1 MEFKAPLISPI
12 EFGLMSK
19 IIPTKGNLAWE
30 YNPLRNYRIT
40 DPKYYFRGKFFSK
53 EELEL
58 ELDPTGA
65 TKIPEDTSV
74 KDWRNFKYT
83 ALPNGI
89 QPYEDDPIFYDENQ
103 LTDFDT
109 DELKFDVN
117 HPVDILPQYSYD
129 GSVNLIINDGK
140 NPPRLI
146 NSRFSPLGKGKYQ
159 IVDRKGDNDTNI
171 YDQGSQFESDT
182 SLYKTYVGIPKLE
195 FINVYQNG
203 NLPVGNYHFYFRYV
217 DADGNETDFVA
228 ESGMVSIFK
237 GSQHGSIHSG
247 FRDENSYKSIRFIL
261 SNVDPAYQYV
271 NVYYTRSTSDIDQNA
286 VVTAYKINQKFL
298 VNNSLICQIYITGS
312 EDSSEVTLDEIN
324 TKYQIAQNVQTQASC
339 QNMLFF
345 GNVTNQIINY
355 KEFADLS
362 LRFMARPDKTKEY
375 SPVPHDYNNTIE
387 GTYSDP
393 KFIYNYTGYQ
403 NHEIYRFGI
412 VYLMSNGTL
421 SPVFNIRGMFFT
433 DYNQSYSKFNIY
445 NTENEVVTRNYIT
458 YNEDT
463 GIVYKSSSKEQ
474 NDSQE
479 TSESLENVF
488 GVVRIESG
496 EESEINKVIGIRIE
510 IDDKETLFQEFK
522 KYQIKGYFF
531 VRQKRIPL
539 RLCQALTVGIDRE
552 SNTPL
557 LYTNSSTQINS
568 KSKDNVNES
577 DPFFITERFLSD
589 SKTLVHN
596 LEDRLYCVKASDVN
610 KYGAICPEY
619 DINSPYFNTLF
630 CGDQYIVEQVTNST
644 PLQQDSGENRHFYI
658 NNPTYLDYNNRPCL
672 NTKIVG
678 VEDNTKLIEVGN
690 KLFSA
695 RAGEAEEAFR
705 YEYINQEL
713 KSTDA
718 SNLLRGSYG
727 PYLAFDGYKYPGT
740 LVNIYIK
747 DYLSMNK
754 QELFKIRIN
763 DKSPY
768 FAISD
773 RYDITQIPEENFV
786 FYRGD
791 SYICTFTH
799 RFNRNFQ
806 DPSAPINN
814 KIVDENCWKDNFK
827 VSDGVVKTENFEK
840 INLGDV
846 NAVKIGMWVTF
857 QLVSSSNLNIRSL
870 DDSNVDETALT
881 GHPRGFYPYYGM
893 SADGSYKTPE
903 SLCIN
908 KGFNKSLSER
918 YNFEV
923 PNVPAIKNDF
933 TNRISYSDIHVN
945 DAFKN
950 GFRTFQGTHYRD
962 YPKTYGQ
969 ITKLVE
975 FRGNLIC
982 VFEHGVALIPVNE
995 RAVAGEGAGGN
1006 VFINTSNVL
1015 PENPKIIS
1023 DTFGSQWKDSII
1035 KTPVGIYG
1043 VDTIGKKIWRTNGE
1057 NFECISDFRVQEFL
1071 NKNISLSERELEPII
1086 GVRNVK
1092 THYNKFKRDVMFT
1105 FYDNLYGFEEKVWNL
1120 CYNELQQKWI
1130 TFYSW
1135 VPSYSEN
1142 ISNQYFSFDRNT
1154 SKWITKLGISNAGN
1168 DFSDGVCLSDNI
1180 IPNNAKSGYQIG
1192 TLSLA
1197 NRTLP
1202 KGEGVKTV
1210 IYYTL
1215 ERDNYKNY
1223 RNFQIKYEVY
1233 TIQNDIKVYTDEI
1246 LTLDQIKNGV
1256 DKLYDSNLY
1265 LTTDA
1270 SNLCSELYVRG
1281 SNREI
1286 STLETIIAKEGKWE
1300 KLPNGLYR
1308 IYEDDKQSKY
1318 TDYDPNTHRCVEKK
1332 TTLEVTLNFYSWLDN
1347 CVVNSNYS
1355 IYKDDRGRRI
1365 NLSTI
1370 DKDRRLNGDKVITLL
1385 NIRAN
1390 ILVTYNGETP
1400 SLAEAYTSGFKNG
1413 TEVNTGYY
1421 ESVVAVIPQYNMQ
1434 FLTTDFW
1441 KHGQAGIIDIA
1452 DKIYPTYW
1460 YGKQHPFEFEFIV
1473 ADNPQLH
1480 KIFDNLQI
1488 ISNNAEPESFHY
1500 EIVGDC
1506 YEFAKDKKN
1515 MYIRQ
1520 EATKE
1525 LYQYNGC
1532 DVTYDHEYSD
1542 LNSEH
1547 RPLLDSDGNE
1557 IPGFYDRSTLMPLYY
1572 SRQDTINEIED
1583 SYHLKD
1589 DVPTKDFS
1597 ALAGGE
1603 IVHYK
1608 TLDEYRIWNHAKAVD
1623 MQTKGRLRGNM
1634 QYNEDQWLIQINPI
1648 NITYKNEKAW
1658 DDPSQDIYTEYDKDG
1673 TIKSSR
1679 SLSSVKIPIELGQSP
1694 IPDEVLQKGDITYDP
1709 NNPTENDI
1717 PENSMDRSIVS
1728 WNWKETQ
1735 MQEVKLKDKWIKI
1748 RIRYTGDKLA
1758 IITAIRTLYS
1768 ASYA

>member
-1 MEFKAPLISPI
+1 
-12 EFGLMSK
+12 MSK
-19 IIPTKGNLAWE
+19 ILPTKGNLAWE
-30 YNPLRNYRIT
+30 YNPFRNYRI
-40 DPKYYFRGKFFSK
+40 DSPKYYFRNKFFTK

-58 ELDPTGA
+58 ELDPTGN
-65 TKIPEDTSV
+65 TKIPEDEST
-74 KDWRNFKYT
+74 KTWDGFRYPT
-83 ALPNGI
+83 LQNGI
-89 QPYEDDPIFYDENQ
+89 HDYEDDPIFYDVNQ
-103 LTDFDT
+103 LVDFDT
-109 DELKFDVN
+109 DELTFDVN
-117 HPVDILPQYSYD
+117 HPVDVLPQYSYD

-140 NPPRLI
+140 NQPRLI
-146 NSRFSPLGKGKYQ
+146 NSRFSPLGRGLYQ

-171 YDQGSQFESDT
+171 YDQGSQFQSDT
-182 SLYKTYVGIPKLE
+182 SLYKTYVGIPELE

-203 NLPVGNYHFYFRYV
+203 NLPIGNYHFYFRYV

-237 GSQHGSIHSG
+237 GTNLSSVHTG
-247 FRDENSYKSIRFIL
+247 FRDENSFKSVKFIL

-271 NVYYTRSTSDIDQNA
+271 NVYYTRSTADINENP
-286 VVTAYKINQKFL
+286 VVTAHKINQKFL
-298 VNNSLICQIYITGS
+298 VNNSLVCQIYITGN
-312 EDSSEVTLDEIN
+312 EDTTQISVEEIN
-324 TKYQIAQNVQTQASC
+324 VKYQIAENVQTQEQC

-345 GNVTNQIINY
+345 GNIQDQVIDY
-355 KEFADLS
+355 KEMADLS
-362 LRFMARPDKTKEY
+362 LRFMARPDKSLSY
-375 SPVPHDYNNTIE
+375 SPVPHDYNNVISN
-387 GTYSDP
+387 TYSDP
-393 KFIYNYTGYQ
+393 KFIYGYTGYQ

-421 SPVFNIRGMFFT
+421 SPVFNIRGAFFNN
-433 DYNQSYSKFNIY
+433 YSQSYNNFDIY
-445 NTENEVVTRNYIT
+445 NVVDGQEVRNYIT

-463 GIVYKSSSKEQ
+463 GIIYKSSE
-474 NDSQE
+474 SQE
-479 TSESLENVF
+479 ATKDIDSTESLENVY

-496 EESEINKVIGIRIE
+496 ENSEINNVIGIRIE
-510 IDDKETLFQEFK
+510 IDDKDRLFKEFS
-522 KYQIKGYFF
+522 KYDIKGYFF

-539 RLCQALTVGIDRE
+539 RLCQALTIGVDGE

-557 LYTNSSTQINS
+557 LYTDNTINVNSD
-568 KSKDNVNES
+568 SKDKVNENT
-577 DPFFITERFLSD
+577 FYVTERFLTD
-589 SKTLVHN
+589 SKVLTHT
-596 LEDRLYCVKASDVN
+596 LEDRLYCVKTSSVN

-619 DINSPYFNTLF
+619 DINSPYLNTLF
-630 CGDQYIVEQVTNST
+630 CGDEYVVEQVTSSI
-644 PLQQDSGENRHFYI
+644 PLQQDQGENRHLYI
-658 NNPTYLDYNNRPCL
+658 NNYTYLNYQSRPCSYIR
-672 NTKIVG
+672 IVG
-678 VEDNTKLIEVGN
+678 VEDNVKLVEVGN

-705 YEYINQEL
+705 YEYIGQEL
-713 KSTDA
+713 KSSDA
-718 SNLLRGSYG
+718 NNLLRGSYG
-727 PYLAFDGYKYPGT
+727 PYLGFDGYKYPGT
-740 LVNIYIK
+740 LVNIYIP
-747 DYLSMNK
+747 DYSSMNK

-768 FAISD
+768 YAISE
-773 RYDITQIPEENFV
+773 RYDITQVPTEDQIL
-786 FYRGD
+786 YRGD
-791 SYICTFTH
+791 TYICTFTH

-806 DPSAPINN
+806 DPSAPINHR
-814 KIVDENCWKDNFK
+814 IVDENCWKDNYE
-827 VSDGVVKTENFEK
+827 VSDGVVKTENFEN

-846 NAVKIGMWVTF
+846 NAIKIGMWITF
-857 QLVSSSNLNIRSL
+857 QVVSSYNLNIRSL
-870 DDSNVDETALT
+870 DDSNVDEMTLT
-881 GHPRGFYPYYGM
+881 GHARGFYPYYGM
-893 SADGSYKTPE
+893 SVDGSYKTPE
-903 SLCIN
+903 ALCYN
-908 KGFNKSLSER
+908 KGFGKSLSER
-918 YNFEV
+918 YNYEV
-923 PNVPAIKNDF
+923 PDVPAIKNDF
-933 TNRISYSDIHVN
+933 TNRIAYSDIHVN

-950 GFRTFQGTHYRD
+950 GFRVFRSTHYRD

-1006 VFINTSNVL
+1006 VYINTSNVL

-1023 DTFGSQWKDSII
+1023 DTFGSQWKDSVI
-1035 KTPVGIYG
+1035 KTPMGVYG

-1057 NFECISDFRVQEFL
+1057 SFECISDFKVQEFL
-1071 NKNISLSERELEPII
+1071 NQNISLGERELEPII

-1092 THYNKFKRDVMFT
+1092 THYNRYKQDVMFT

-1120 CYNELQQKWI
+1120 CFNELQQKWI

-1142 ISNQYFSFDRNT
+1142 IYNQYFSFDRNT
-1154 SKWITKLGISNAGN
+1154 SKWITKLGVSHSGN
-1168 DFSDGVCLSDNI
+1168 DFSDGVVLSNNV
-1180 IPNNAKSGYQIG
+1180 IPNDAKSGYRIG
-1192 TLSLA
+1192 QLGLA

-1202 KGEGVKTV
+1202 EGEGVSV
-1210 IYYTL
+1210 EVQYEL
-1215 ERDNYKNY
+1215 VRDNYKNID
-1223 RNFQIKYEVY
+1223 NFEIVEEDGKYY
-1233 TIQNDIKVYTDEI
+1233 LQLKV
-1246 LTLDQIKNGV
+1246 
-1256 DKLYDSNLY
+1256 
-1265 LTTDA
+1265 DA
-1270 SNLCSELYVRG
+1270 TGLCSELYVRG
-1281 SNREI
+1281 TKS
-1286 STLETIIAKEGKWE
+1286 SDGQYKQIITNPTAQ
-1300 KLPNGLYR
+1300 
-1308 IYEDDKQSKY
+1308 KQEWI
-1318 TDYDPNTHRCVEKK
+1318 N
-1332 TTLEVTLNFYSWLDN
+1332 N
-1347 CVVNSNYS
+1347 CVLSSVYT
-1355 IYKDDRGRRI
+1355 ICKDDRGRRI
-1365 NLSTI
+1365 NLQST
-1370 DKDRRLNGDKVITLL
+1370 DPDLRLNMGKIVSLL

-1390 ILVTYNGETP
+1390 IFVTYNGETP
-1400 SLAEAYTSGFKNG
+1400 SLAEVYTSGFKNG
-1413 TEVNTGYY
+1413 TQVNAGYY

-1460 YGKQHPFEFEFIV
+1460 YGKQHPFEFEFVV
-1473 ADNPQLH
+1473 ADNPQAH

-1506 YEFAKDKKN
+1506 YNFAKDKKN

-1542 LNSEH
+1542 LDSIH

-1589 DVPTKDFS
+1589 DVSTKDFS

-1623 MQTKGRLRGNM
+1623 MQAKGRLRGNM
-1634 QYNEDQWLIQINPI
+1634 QYNEDQWLVQINPI
-1648 NITYKNEKAW
+1648 NIVYKNEKNW
-1658 DDPSQDIYTEYDKDG
+1658 NQGDIIGGRTV
-1673 TIKSSR
+1673 SSE
-1679 SLSSVKIPIELGQSP
+1679 KIPIELGQSP
-1694 IPDEVLQKGDITYDP
+1694 IPDEILEKGDITYDP
-1709 NNPTENDI
+1709 NNPTNNDI
-1717 PENSMDRSIVS
+1717 PENSMDRTITS
-1728 WNWKETQ
+1728 WDWKETQ

-1748 RIRYTGDKLA
+1748 RIRYTGNKLA

-1768 ASYA
+1768 VSYS

>member
-1 MEFKAPLISPI
+1 MEFKAPLNEPI
-12 EFGLMSK
+12 KFGLMSK

-40 DPKYYFRGKFFSK
+40 EPKYYFRGKFLSK
-53 EELEL
+53 EELEK
-58 ELDPTGA
+58 ELGFTGEDE
-65 TKIPEDTSV
+65 KITSKDTNWDRFRKSEEH
-74 KDWRNFKYT
+74 
-83 ALPNGI
+83 PMGI
-89 QPYEDDPIFYDENQ
+89 SDYEDDPIFYDENQ

-109 DELKFDVN
+109 DELEFDIN

-129 GSVNLIINDGK
+129 GSTNLIINDGK

-433 DYNQSYSKFNIY
+433 DYNQSYREFNIY
-445 NTENEVVTRNYIT
+445 NTENKVVTRNYIT

-496 EESEINKVIGIRIE
+496 LNSEINNVIGISIE
-510 IDDKETLFQEFK
+510 IDDKETLFQELK

-557 LYTNSSTQINS
+557 LYTDYSTQINS
-568 KSKDNVNES
+568 KSKENVNES
-577 DPFFITERFLSD
+577 NPFFITERFLSD
-589 SKTLVHN
+589 SRTLVHN

-658 NNPTYLDYNNRPCL
+658 NNPTYLDYNRPCL

-1023 DTFGSQWKDSII
+1023 DTFGSQWKDSVI
-1035 KTPVGIYG
+1035 KTPLGIYG

-1168 DFSDGVCLSDNI
+1168 NFSDGVCLSDNI
-1180 IPNNAKSGYQIG
+1180 IPNNAKSGYRVG
-1192 TLSLA
+1192 ELSLA
-1197 NRTLP
+1197 NRILP
-1202 KGEGVKTV
+1202 EGGDISTFT
-1210 IYYTL
+1210 YYTL
-1215 ERDNYKNY
+1215 DRDSLENFNYFDIKYQKYQIVNNKKSYIGDYVALEEMLQDSDKNY
-1223 RNFQIKYEVY
+1223 
-1233 TIQNDIKVYTDEI
+1233 DSI
-1246 LTLDQIKNGV
+1246 LVLKTAAV
-1256 DKLYDSNLY
+1256 
-1265 LTTDA
+1265 
-1270 SNLCSELYVRG
+1270 NLCSELYIRG
-1281 SNREI
+1281 SNKEI

-1300 KLPNGLYR
+1300 KLSDELSDELYYR
-1308 IYEDDKQSKY
+1308 IYEDNNHSKY
-1318 TDYDPNTHRCVEKK
+1318 TDYNPKIHKCVEKK
-1332 TTLEVTLNFYSWLDN
+1332 TTLEVILNFYPWLNN
-1347 CVVNSNYS
+1347 CVINSNYP

-1365 NLSTI
+1365 QLSTI
-1370 DKDRRLNGDKVITLL
+1370 DKDRRLNGNKIVTLL

-1390 ILVTYNGETP
+1390 ILVTYDEKIP
-1400 SLAEAYTSGFKNG
+1400 PLVEAYTSSFKNG
-1413 TEVNTGYY
+1413 TQVNAGYY
-1421 ESVVAVIPQYNMQ
+1421 QAVVAVMHQYNMQ

-1460 YGKQHPFEFEFIV
+1460 YGKRHPFEFEFIV

-1480 KIFDNLQI
+1480 KIFDNLEI

-1525 LYQYNGC
+1525 LYQYNG
-1532 DVTYDHEYSD
+1532 SD
-1542 LNSEH
+1542 ILFDSDYVKLDSEH
-1547 RPLLDSDGNE
+1547 RKRYMIQNGARIELQG
-1557 IPGFYDRSTLMPLYY
+1557 YDKSTLFPLYY
-1572 SRQDTINEIED
+1572 CRRNDFNNIED
-1583 SYHLKD
+1583 YYHLKD
-1589 DVPTKDFS
+1589 GTSQSKDFS
-1597 ALAGGE
+1597 ALSGAE
-1603 IVHYK
+1603 IVRYNN
-1608 TLDEYRIWNHAKAVD
+1608 LQEYRIWNHAKAINIAD
-1623 MQTKGRLRGNM
+1623 DTKGRIRGNM
-1634 QYNEDQWLIQINPI
+1634 QYKEDKWYVQINPI
-1648 NITYKNEKAW
+1648 NLVQKNEEEWEDLNGEKTDKIPVELNQNPLP
-1658 DDPSQDIYTEYDKDG
+1658 DDILNPNELEVPPSFVASGNSRGRGYTQWEWKESDNKE
-1673 TIKSSR
+1673 
-1679 SLSSVKIPIELGQSP
+1679 VKI
-1694 IPDEVLQKGDITYDP
+1694 
-1709 NNPTENDI
+1709 
-1717 PENSMDRSIVS
+1717 
-1728 WNWKETQ
+1728 
-1735 MQEVKLKDKWIKI
+1735 KDKWIKI
-1748 RIRYTGDKLA
+1748 RVRYKGDKLA

>member
-1 MEFKAPLISPI
+1 MEFKAPLSDSI
-12 EFGLMSK
+12 EFGLMYK

-40 DPKYYFRGKFFSK
+40 EPKYYFRGKFFSK

-65 TKIPEDTSV
+65 TKIPEDNTV
-74 KDWRNFKYT
+74 KDWKKFKYT
-83 ALPNGI
+83 YLPNGI

-109 DELKFDVN
+109 DELNFDIN

-129 GSVNLIINDGK
+129 GSTNLIINDGK

-228 ESGMVSIFK
+228 ESGMVSVFK

-345 GNVTNQIINY
+345 GNVTNQIIDY

-433 DYNQSYSKFNIY
+433 NYDQSYSKFNIY
-445 NTENEVVTRNYIT
+445 NTVNETSTRNYIT

-463 GIVYKSSSKEQ
+463 GIIYKSANNNQDE
-474 NDSQE
+474 SQE

-496 EESEINKVIGIRIE
+496 LNSEINNVIGIRIE

-557 LYTNSSTQINS
+557 LYTDYSTQINS
-568 KSKDNVNES
+568 KSKENVNES
-577 DPFFITERFLSD
+577 NPFFITERFLSD
-589 SKTLVHN
+589 SRTLVHN
-596 LEDRLYCVKASDVN
+596 LEDRLYCVKTSDVN

-923 PNVPAIKNDF
+923 PDIPAIKNDF

-1168 DFSDGVCLSDNI
+1168 NFSDGVCLSDNI
-1180 IPNNAKSGYQIG
+1180 IPNNAKNGYPIG

-1202 KGEGVKTV
+1202 EGEGISVLT
-1210 IYYTL
+1210 YYTL
-1215 ERDNYKNY
+1215 DRDSLGNFNYFDIKYQKYQIVNNKKSYIGDYVALEEMLQDSDKNY
-1223 RNFQIKYEVY
+1223 
-1233 TIQNDIKVYTDEI
+1233 DSI
-1246 LTLDQIKNGV
+1246 LVLKTAAV
-1256 DKLYDSNLY
+1256 
-1265 LTTDA
+1265 
-1270 SNLCSELYVRG
+1270 NLCSELYIRG
-1281 SNREI
+1281 SNKEI
-1286 STLETIIAKEGKWE
+1286 STLETIIAKEGKWK
-1300 KLPNGLYR
+1300 KLSDELSGELYYR
-1308 IYEDDKQSKY
+1308 IYEDNNHSKY
-1318 TDYDPNTHRCVEKK
+1318 TDYNPKIHKCVEKK
-1332 TTLEVTLNFYSWLDN
+1332 TTLEVTLNFYPWLNN
-1347 CVVNSNYS
+1347 CVINSNYP

-1365 NLSTI
+1365 QLSTI
-1370 DKDRRLNGDKVITLL
+1370 DKDRRLNGNKIVTLL

-1390 ILVTYNGETP
+1390 ILVTYDEKIP
-1400 SLAEAYTSGFKNG
+1400 SLVEAYTSSFKNG
-1413 TEVNTGYY
+1413 TQVNAGYY
-1421 ESVVAVIPQYNMQ
+1421 QSVVAVMPQYNMQ

-1480 KIFDNLQI
+1480 KIFDNLEI

-1525 LYQYNGC
+1525 LYQYNGSNILF
-1532 DVTYDHEYSD
+1532 DSD
-1542 LNSEH
+1542 YVKLDSEH
-1547 RPLLDSDGNE
+1547 RKRYMIQNGARIELQG
-1557 IPGFYDRSTLMPLYY
+1557 YDKSTLLPLYY
-1572 SRQDTINEIED
+1572 CRRNDFNNIED
-1583 SYHLKD
+1583 YYHLKD
-1589 DVPTKDFS
+1589 GTSQSKDFS
-1597 ALAGGE
+1597 ALSGAE
-1603 IVHYK
+1603 IVKYD
-1608 TLDEYRIWNHAKAVD
+1608 TLQEYRIWNHAKAINIAD
-1623 MQTKGRLRGNM
+1623 DTKGRIRGNM
-1634 QYNEDQWLIQINPI
+1634 QYKEDKWYVQINPI
-1648 NITYKNEKAW
+1648 NLVQKNEEEWEDLNGEKTDKIPVELNQNPLP
-1658 DDPSQDIYTEYDKDG
+1658 DDILNPNELEVPPSFVASGDSGGRGYVQWNWEESENKE
-1673 TIKSSR
+1673 
-1679 SLSSVKIPIELGQSP
+1679 VKI
-1694 IPDEVLQKGDITYDP
+1694 
-1709 NNPTENDI
+1709 
-1717 PENSMDRSIVS
+1717 
-1728 WNWKETQ
+1728 
-1735 MQEVKLKDKWIKI
+1735 KDKWIKI
-1748 RIRYTGDKLA
+1748 RIRYKGDNLA

>member
-1 MEFKAPLISPI
+1 MDFKAPLNEPI
-12 EFGLMSK
+12 KFGLMSK

-40 DPKYYFRGKFFSK
+40 EPKYYFRGKFLSK
-53 EELEL
+53 EELEK
-58 ELDPTGA
+58 ELGFTGEDE
-65 TKIPEDTSV
+65 KITSEDTNWDRFRKSEEH
-74 KDWRNFKYT
+74 
-83 ALPNGI
+83 PMGI
-89 QPYEDDPIFYDENQ
+89 SDYEDDPIFYDENQ

-109 DELKFDVN
+109 DELNFDIN

-129 GSVNLIINDGK
+129 GSTNLIINDGK

-433 DYNQSYSKFNIY
+433 DYNQSYSEFNIY
-445 NTENEVVTRNYIT
+445 NKENEVVTRNYIT

-557 LYTNSSTQINS
+557 LYTDYSTQINS
-568 KSKDNVNES
+568 KSKDNINES
-577 DPFFITERFLSD
+577 DAFFITERFLSD
-589 SKTLVHN
+589 SRTLVHN

-644 PLQQDSGENRHFYI
+644 TLQQDSGENRHFYI
-658 NNPTYLDYNNRPCL
+658 NNPTYLGYNNRPCL

-773 RYDITQIPEENFV
+773 RYDITQIPEENFI

-1202 KGEGVKTV
+1202 KGEGISVFT
-1210 IYYTL
+1210 YYTL
-1215 ERDNYKNY
+1215 DRDSLGNFNYFDIKYRKYQIVDNKKSYIGDYVTLEEMLQDSDKNY
-1223 RNFQIKYEVY
+1223 DSILVLK
-1233 TIQNDIKVYTDEI
+1233 TDSI
-1246 LTLDQIKNGV
+1246 
-1256 DKLYDSNLY
+1256 
-1265 LTTDA
+1265 
-1270 SNLCSELYVRG
+1270 NLCSELYVRG
-1281 SNREI
+1281 SNKEI

-1300 KLPNGLYR
+1300 KLSDELSDELYYR
-1308 IYEDDKQSKY
+1308 IYEDNNHSKY
-1318 TDYDPNTHRCVEKK
+1318 IDYDPKIHKCVEKK
-1332 TTLEVTLNFYSWLDN
+1332 TTLEVTLNFYPWLNN
-1347 CVVNSNYS
+1347 CVINSNYP

-1365 NLSTI
+1365 QLSTI
-1370 DKDRRLNGDKVITLL
+1370 DKDRRLNGNKIVTLL

-1390 ILVTYNGETP
+1390 ILVTYKGETP
-1400 SLAEAYTSGFKNG
+1400 SLAEAYTSGFQNG
-1413 TEVNTGYY
+1413 TQVNAGYY
-1421 ESVVAVIPQYNMQ
+1421 QSVVAVMPQYNMQ

-1480 KIFDNLQI
+1480 KIFDNLEI

-1500 EIVGDC
+1500 EIIGDC

-1525 LYQYNGC
+1525 LYQYNG
-1532 DVTYDHEYSD
+1532 SD
-1542 LNSEH
+1542 ILFDSDYVKLDSEH
-1547 RPLLDSDGNE
+1547 RKRYMIQNGARIELQG
-1557 IPGFYDRSTLMPLYY
+1557 YDKSTLFPLYY
-1572 SRQDTINEIED
+1572 CRRNDFNNIED
-1583 SYHLKD
+1583 YYHLKD
-1589 DVPTKDFS
+1589 GTSQSKDFS
-1597 ALAGGE
+1597 ALSGAE
-1603 IVHYK
+1603 IVKYDN
-1608 TLDEYRIWNHAKAVD
+1608 LQEYRIWNHAKAINIAD
-1623 MQTKGRLRGNM
+1623 DTKGRIRGNM
-1634 QYNEDQWLIQINPI
+1634 QYKEDKWYVQINPI
-1648 NITYKNEKAW
+1648 NLVQKNEEEWEDLNGEKTDKIPVELNQNPLP
-1658 DDPSQDIYTEYDKDG
+1658 DDILSPDKIDVPPSFEASGDSRGRGYTQWGWKESQNKE
-1673 TIKSSR
+1673 
-1679 SLSSVKIPIELGQSP
+1679 VKI
-1694 IPDEVLQKGDITYDP
+1694 
-1709 NNPTENDI
+1709 
-1717 PENSMDRSIVS
+1717 
-1728 WNWKETQ
+1728 
-1735 MQEVKLKDKWIKI
+1735 KDKWIKI
-1748 RIRYTGDKLA
+1748 RVRYKGDKLA